1 MIALRAIAAVAAILL
16 LPGGSSLTTAGLL
29 VTVGDVTP
37 TSAVVWTRGVADGD
51 VAVEYAPLGR
61 VSDAPL
67 GRVSEAP
74 LGGERSRAHMAVRAA
89 DDLTGKRRIERLL
102 PATRYGYRLTAHGE
116 TVDGEFVTAPTR
128 DAEAAVTFAWSG
140 DLGGQGV
147 CRHPDT
153 GYPIFDVMARFRPDF
168 FLFLGDTI
176 YADARCSRR
185 GDVPGSDF
193 VATTLDGF
201 RRKHRYNRADPAVQR
216 FFRTT
221 SVYATWD
228 DHEVRND
235 FAGPT
240 EPLMAAGR
248 RAFLD
253 YWPITPPQEE
263 PGRLYRRV
271 RWGARLELF
280 ILDTRQYRSPNASP
294 DGPRKTMLG
303 SAQRRWLIDAVR
315 ASTAQWKVVVSSV
328 PMSVSKGGVRDS
340 WSNAT
345 IFGVPQEGV
354 GFATERD
361 AILAAFRAA
370 GIKNLVVLS
379 GDFHYIEI
387 ARLAPWPGWTFH
399 ELIAG
404 PLAARPGLPI
414 PLDDGL
420 NPRSL
425 FSRGGT
431 NNFGLVTV
439 DATGLTARFI
449 GEDGSTLFGHTLTPN

>member
-1 MIALRAIAAVAAILL
+1 VIALRAIIAAAAAILL
-16 LPGGSSLTTAGLL
+16 LPAGASLTTAGVL
-29 VTVGDVTP
+29 VTVGEVTP
-37 TSAVVWTRGVADGD
+37 TSAVVWTRGVREGD
-51 VAVEYAPLGR
+51 VTVEYVPVGR
-61 VSDAPL
+61 
-67 GRVSEAP
+67 
-74 LGGERSRAHMAVRAA
+74 ERSRARIAVRAT
-89 DDLTGKRRIERLL
+89 DDFTGKLTL
-102 PATRYGYRLTAHGE
+102 DQLSPATRYGYRLTASGD
-116 TVDGEFVTAPTR
+116 TVDGEFVTAPAA
-128 DAEAAVTFAWSG
+128 DAGTAVTFAWSG
-140 DLGGQGV
+140 DLGGQGT
-147 CRHPDT
+147 CRQADT

-176 YADARCSRR
+176 YADSRCRP
-185 GDVPGSDF
+185 GAVPGSDF
-193 VATTLDGF
+193 MATTLDGF
-201 RRKHRYNRADPAVQR
+201 RRKHRYNRADAAVQR

-235 FAGPT
+235 FSGPT
-240 EPLMAAGR
+240 EPLMPSGR

-253 YWPITPPQEE
+253 YWPITPPPEE

-280 ILDTRQYRSPNASP
+280 ILDTRQYRSPNAAP

-303 SAQRRWLIDAVR
+303 SAQRRWLLDAVTT
-315 ASTAQWKVVVSSV
+315 STAHWKIVVSGV

-354 GFATERD
+354 GFAAERD

-370 GIKNLVVLS
+370 RIKNLVVLS
-379 GDFHYIEI
+379 GDVHYMEI
-387 ARLAPWPGWTFH
+387 VRLAPFPDWSFH

-414 PLDDGL
+414 PLDRGL
-420 NPRSL
+420 HPRSL
-425 FSRGGT
+425 FSRGGI
-431 NNFGLVTV
+431 NNFALVTV
-439 DATGLTARFI
+439 DAAGLTARFI
-449 GEDGSTLFGHTLTPN
+449 AEDGSSLFAHTLTTD